1 MSSIGRRQAGA
12 DQEKFDLSKKTIRD
26 VAAELAR
33 RSQPTVLTGG
43 QQSVTPLA
51 SAMPASEASAAEPAA
66 AANPGPGDPSIGDP
80 GASNPGG
87 EGGDP
92 SPSNL
97 IQMDPRTAT
106 AQSAAGPNPL
116 WAGHRPFADDPAGPA
131 PLEAL
136 SRALDHKLFDL
147 PDIALTPSSEM
158 TTELAPPPLIVTPSA
173 AHPTVSGTE
182 LPLQESAKTPPP
194 RDQLLHE
201 TKAAP
206 QPIRHYPSPR
216 FSLLNRLR
224 GIWLHYSLQRSPKS
238 PSAPM
243 QRGDVDWSTLSLG
256 VGIGLIA
263 GVGAIM
269 LLSKPPADQASQHQS
284 ADTQQA
290 AAPSTATP
298 AAPLPSAATALP
310 APASIPPLPT
320 TPSAVEPSSAGLP
333 STNPPLPK
341 LNVVPST
348 IAAAAPAALHPR
360 DMTAT
365 TFGIPAS
372 LQPDKLSAS
381 GRGTIPGSQA
391 ENPLVATDAGTQ
403 GSTKAAAATTGTT
416 QKPAKTAAKTKA
428 KPQKSSSPKV
438 TEQLSP
444 AKR

>member
-51 SAMPASEASAAEPAA
+51 PAMPTSEAAATEPAA
-66 AANPGPGDPSIGDP
+66 GSNPGAG
-80 GASNPGG
+80 NPGG
-87 EGGDP
+87 EGNDP

-97 IQMDPRTAT
+97 IQMDPR
-106 AQSAAGPNPL
+106 SAAAQPAAAPNPL
-116 WAGHRPFADDPAGPA
+116 WAEHRPFADDPAGPT

-147 PDIALTPSSEM
+147 PDNIALTPSSEM
-158 TTELAPPPLIVTPSA
+158 TKELAPPPLVVPPSA
-173 AHPTVSGTE
+173 AHPTVNGAE
-182 LPLQESAKTPPP
+182 LPLQEGAKTVPP

-201 TKAAP
+201 TKAAQ

-238 PSAPM
+238 ASAPM

-269 LLSKPPADQASQHQS
+269 LLSKSPSDQSALHQS
-284 ADTQQA
+284 ADTQQPA
-290 AAPSTATP
+290 VSSTATLP
-298 AAPLPSAATALP
+298 AATTTLPS
-310 APASIPPLPT
+310 PASIPPLPT
-320 TPSAVEPSSAGLP
+320 TPSAVEPSAVEPSEAGLP
-333 STNPPLPK
+333 ATNPPAPK
-341 LNVVPST
+341 LSFVPPPMVGT
-348 IAAAAPAALHPR
+348 VPAALHPR

-372 LQPDKLSAS
+372 LQPDKLAAS
-381 GRGTIPGSQA
+381 GSGSMPASAA
-391 ENPLVATDAGTQ
+391 ENPQ
-403 GSTKAAAATTGTT
+403 AATGASSAGSNNATITPTT
-416 QKPAKTAAKTKA
+416 QKPAKTATKSKA
-428 KPQKSSSPKV
+428 KPAQKSSAGQHTPKAS
-438 TEQLSP
+438 EQLSP